1 MKLTQLK
8 QFDAILFDFDG
19 VLIDSEP
26 LHCLCWADVLK
37 PLGVTLQWEF
47 YRDHCIGIDD
57 REMLRMMATQSDPPR
72 DWMELWAQYPA
83 KKELFR
89 HRTLSAPPFH
99 PDLAGFLAALQGQYK
114 MAVVTS
120 SARAEIEPLL
130 EAGGLRQYF
139 DLMVCDKEAG
149 AHKPAPEPYL
159 MAARLLEVSN
169 PLVVEDSPPGIAS
182 GRAAGF
188 EVLAIQSPAEVPNLV
203 RQRLG

>member
-1 MKLTQLK
+1 MTK
-8 QFDAILFDFDG
+8 FDAILFDFDG

-26 LHCLCWADVLK
+26 LHCLCWAEVLK
-37 PLGVTLQWEF
+37 PLGVTLEWEF
-47 YRDHCIGIDD
+47 YREHCIGIDD
-57 REMLRMMATQSDPPR
+57 REMLRTMAAQSDPPR

-89 HRTLSAPPFH
+89 HRTLNAPPFH
-99 PDLAGFLAALQGQYK
+99 PELDTFLAELHTAYK

-130 EAGGLRQYF
+130 EAAQLRHHF

-169 PLVVEDSPPGIAS
+169 PLVVEDSAAGIAS

-188 EVLAIQSPAEVPNLV
+188 EVLAVPSPAEVPDLV
-203 RQRLG
+203 RRRVAQA